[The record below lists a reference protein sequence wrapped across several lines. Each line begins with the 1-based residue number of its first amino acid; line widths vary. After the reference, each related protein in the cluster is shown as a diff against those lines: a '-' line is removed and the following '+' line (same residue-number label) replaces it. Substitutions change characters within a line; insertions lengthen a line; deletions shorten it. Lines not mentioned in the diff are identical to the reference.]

1 MEREL
6 GHNADGQRRLF
17 GNMPEGQPRH
27 HRMDAG
33 VPAANECKRIREAM
47 VAGKRIE
54 SSAALVEGA
63 EELPPPGENAGV
75 EQREQHA
82 FDAVGVFAHV
92 FKKENAA
99 F

>member
-1 MEREL
+1 
-6 GHNADGQRRLF
+6 
-17 GNMPEGQPRH
+17 
-27 HRMDAG
+27 
-33 VPAANECKRIREAM
+33 M
-47 VAGKRIE
+47 VARKTDRIIRIGK
-54 SSAALVEGA
+54 GA
-63 EELPPPGENAGV
+63 EEHRPLPGENAGV

>member
-1 MEREL
+1 
-6 GHNADGQRRLF
+6 
-17 GNMPEGQPRH
+17 MPEGQPRH
-27 HRMDAG
+27 HRDG
-33 VPAANECKRIREAM
+33 RRQLAANECKRIREAM
-47 VAGKRIE
+47 VARKTDRIIRIGK
-54 SSAALVEGA
+54 GA
-63 EELPPPGENAGV
+63 EEHRPLPGENAGV